1 MDSQRGY
8 PNKTIAYDLE
18 VSSRTVEIYRA
29 NLMSKLS
36 VHSLPEALRLAFA
49 AQDHRS

>member
-29 NLMSKLS
+29 T
-36 VHSLPEALRLAFA
+36 HEQARRA
-49 AQDHRS
+49 